1 MTPRT
6 IALISLI
13 ILGIGYR
20 MWPVLADPNTLA
32 NFFVTEDGYL
42 LLTVARNIA
51 IGNGMSVSDGT
62 IATNGVQPLTTF
74 LFAIPYLITSGDK
87 LVSLIGVHLIQTLTA
102 LGVLFALRALAVRV
116 LSPHDA
122 NPIWPWVVALFWFLG
137 PGLMRHSMNGLET
150 SAYTLM
156 LLLTLLVFARTL
168 EKGTRATL
176 KDRLALGA
184 MCGLTVLT
192 RNDAVFF
199 VTAIFATW
207 AAVSLWVHR
216 TSLVTMVTQ
225 LVPPGLLS
233 IAITLPWLLNNLLR
247 FGSIVPVS
255 GTAQMQSTDFGTGIP
270 RLPAKLFEH
279 SFPMLP
285 IPSGVE
291 TNTAIIAITTA
302 ALVVVLGLF
311 LWRLFKHSS
320 LIARALITAYL
331 GTAIAL
337 SIYYSLFFGAQWF
350 LGRYLAPLAPLLILA
365 SVAASLELGR
375 RLIRSRPELLAQF
388 YAASGILL
396 SIGLLAYAL
405 VPGRTLQG
413 HEQVVAWARQNIP
426 ASVWVGAVQTGTLGY
441 WHDRT
446 INFDGKV
453 NPEALS
459 ALLAN
464 KGIIQEYALASDV
477 TYIVDWAG
485 VGDWV
490 HLPES
495 QNGFS
500 DAFELIVQDH
510 TSNLSVMRRRD

>member
-1 MTPRT
+1 MLPRVT
-6 IALISLI
+6 TLLFLVAF
-13 ILGIGYR
+13 GVGYR
-20 MWPVLADPNTLA
+20 IWPILADPHTLS
-32 NFFVTEDGYL
+32 NFFLTEDGYL

-74 LFAIPYLITSGDK
+74 LFAIPYLLTNGDK
-87 LVSLIGVHLIQTLTA
+87 LASLVGVHLIQTVIA
-102 LGVLFALRALAVRV
+102 LGVLFALRALAVRI
-116 LSPHDA
+116 LSPRDT
-122 NPIWPWVVALFWFLG
+122 NPIWPWIIALFWFLG

-156 LLLTLLVFARTL
+156 VLLTLLVFARLL
-168 EKGTRATL
+168 EKGNEATL
-176 KDRLALGA
+176 PDRLAVGA

-199 VTAIFATW
+199 VTALFATW
-207 AAVSLWVHR
+207 SVVSLWGHR
-216 TSLVTMVTQ
+216 TSLASMIAR

-233 IAITLPWLLNNLLR
+233 IAIALPWLVNNLLR
-247 FGSIVPVS
+247 FGSIIPVS
-255 GTAQMQSTDFGTGIP
+255 GTAQMLASDFGKGAP
-270 RLPAKLFEH
+270 LLPAKLFEH

-285 IPSGVE
+285 IPSGLE
-291 TNTAIIAITTA
+291 TNSAVTAITMAG
-302 ALVVVLGLF
+302 LVVVIGLF
-311 LWRLFKHSS
+311 LWRLLRHSS
-320 LIARALITAYL
+320 PIARALMAAYL

-337 SIYYSLFFGAQWF
+337 SVYYSLFFGAQWF

-375 RLIRSRPELLAQF
+375 WLVRSHPEALARL
-388 YAASGILL
+388 YAGCGLVL
-396 SIGLLAYAL
+396 SVGFLVYAL
-405 VPGRTLQG
+405 GPGRTHQG
-413 HEQVVAWARQNIP
+413 HEQVVAWTYQNVP
-426 ASVWVGAVQTGTLGY
+426 TTTWVGAVQTGTLGY

-453 NPEALS
+453 NPEALR
-459 ALLAN
+459 ALQASDGLV
-464 KGIIQEYALASDV
+464 QDYALESGV
-477 TYIVDWAG
+477 TYIIDWAG

-510 TSNLSVMRRRD
+510 TANLSVMRRRD